1 MKKRAADIIIETLV
15 KRGITECF
23 AVVGGGAMHLDNA
36 LGINSSMH
44 KTFNHHEQAC
54 AMAADAYARIADKPA
69 AVCVTSGPGAT
80 NAITGVMG
88 AWVDSIPMIVVSGQV
103 RYAISV
109 ENSGLPL
116 RYRGIQEFDIIS
128 SVKNMTK
135 YAKMIT
141 DPLAVRREVNKAV
154 DIATTGRRGP
164 VWLDIP
170 LDTQSAIVETD
181 DLYPDEPK
189 PAEPTA
195 TTQQVKDVLNM
206 LKNAKRPA
214 ILVGCGVESGGVL
227 ERFRSFAKKSMIPI
241 VAASMASD
249 ILPVSY
255 EKFYGTCG
263 IDGPRP
269 GNFIIQNA
277 DVILALGSSLGFVTT
292 GFDQSSFAPKAHII
306 SVDVDEN
313 EVKKPGVRVD
323 TFIHSSLE
331 AFFDKLTDENLSPA
345 PEWLDYCA
353 ALKKRFSPFDPADN
367 ISMNDRVC
375 AYWFWKKF
383 EEAAPPETV
392 CVLGNNTASSSKF
405 QAGTLYE
412 NQRIIA
418 NRNCGSMGYDLPAA
432 IGTAV
437 SGRQT
442 ICLTGDGSIMMNLQ
456 ELQTIKH
463 YNLPIKIVVFENDGY
478 NAIRLTSENFFDGF
492 LVGCNAESG
501 VSFPSFEEVAKLFG
515 MKYRCCSTNGETAEC
530 LDWLFKTDGHVL
542 LEVKQQIHDPML
554 PKLMSRKREDGS
566 MTAPALQ
573 DMYPFLSE
581 EEMERW
587 MAISKEST
595 L

>member
-15 KRGITECF
+15 ERGITECF

-36 LGINSSMH
+36 LGLNDKIH
-44 KTFNHHEQAC
+44 KIFNHHEQAC

-80 NAITGVMG
+80 NAVTGVMG
-88 AWVDSIPMIVVSGQV
+88 AWVDSVPMIVLSGQV

-109 ENSGLPL
+109 KQSGLPL
-116 RYRGIQEFDIIS
+116 RYRGIQEFDIVP
-128 SVKNMTK
+128 SVQNMTK
-135 YAKMIT
+135 YAVMIS
-141 DPLAVRREVNKAV
+141 DPLAVRREVNKAI
-154 DIATTGRRGP
+154 DIATSGRRGP

-170 LDTQSAIVETD
+170 LDTQGAIVETD
-181 DLYPDEPK
+181 DLYPDEAQPIE
-189 PAEPTA
+189 PEATAEQA
-195 TTQQVKDVLNM
+195 NQVINL
-206 LKNAKRPA
+206 LRNAKRPV

-227 ERFRSFAKKSMIPI
+227 ERFRSFAKASRVPI

-263 IDGPRP
+263 VDGPRP

-277 DVILALGSSLGFVTT
+277 DVILALGTSLGFVTT
-292 GFDQSSFAPKAHII
+292 GFDQAGFAPNAHII

-313 EVKKPGVRVD
+313 EMRKPGLRID
-323 TFIHSSLE
+323 TFVHSSLK
-331 AFFDKLTDENLSPA
+331 AFFDKITDEEFSVDVK
-345 PEWLDYCA
+345 WLDYCA

-383 EEAAPPETV
+383 EEAAPADTV
-392 CVLGNNTASSSKF
+392 CALGNNTANSSKF
-405 QAGTLYE
+405 QAGTFYE
-412 NQRIIA
+412 SQRIVA

-432 IGTAV
+432 IGAAAAGCRV
-437 SGRQT
+437 V
-442 ICLTGDGSIMMNLQ
+442 CLTGDGSIMMNLQ

-463 YNLPIKIVVFENDGY
+463 YNLPIKLVVFENDGY

-501 VSFPSFEEVAKLFG
+501 VSFPSFKEIARLFG
-515 MKYRCCSTNGETAEC
+515 MTYRCCNTNGEVAEC
-530 LDWLFKTDGHVL
+530 LDMLFNSDEHIL
-542 LEVKQQIHDPML
+542 LEVKQQLHDPML
-554 PKLMSRKREDGS
+554 PKLMSRKHDDGS
-566 MTAPALQ
+566 ITSPALQ
-573 DMYPFLSE
+573 DMFPFLSE
-581 EEMERW
+581 EEMDRW
-587 MAISKEST
+587 MRIGHENIY
-595 L
+595 